1 MLKSWCLSQSLLIF
15 PSAIQFSLP
24 NKTDFLSRWSHR
36 ILSRADWWKEWGTQ
50 SCYQLEA
57 HPVTT
62 RFTSSASKFA
72 HQTGFVAL
80 PLEKMKDS
88 FLTLLGDLKSLLAAK
103 DNSLKHLMGRDMRLE
118 ISRVPE
124 LSHQLSKTLDQQ
136 EHDIPR
142 RTLDVL
148 IIIFFQEVVP

>member
-1 MLKSWCLSQSLLIF
+1 M
-15 PSAIQFSLP
+15 
-24 NKTDFLSRWSHR
+24 N
-36 ILSRADWWKEWGTQ
+36 
-50 SCYQLEA
+50 Y
-57 HPVTT
+57 
-62 RFTSSASKFA
+62 
-72 HQTGFVAL
+72 
-80 PLEKMKDS
+80 S

-103 DNSLKHLMGRDMRLE
+103 DDSLKHLVGRHMCLE

-148 IIIFFQEVVP
+148 IIVFFQEVVSERRNVRQSLEIKQTLQLIHSLSSGPLGAKLVHLKFF